1 MMRGLFIAFEGIDGC
16 GKSTQLSC
24 AAEKLAAEGHPVVT
38 TREPGG
44 VAIAEKIREILIA
57 PAHHEMHNECE
68 LLLYLAAR
76 AQHVR
81 EKIVPALEKGA
92 IVLCD
97 RFQMATFA
105 YQGFGRSI
113 PMPLL
118 KTINDFATGG
128 VVPDITFV
136 FTITVEA
143 SFKRLKEMNKRPDR
157 LELAGADFFSRINQ
171 GYRTLAHEDPLG
183 TVLINGDQPVDKIA
197 ETVGERIHAAMTSRI
212 VRTQNECT

>member
-1 MMRGLFIAFEGIDGC
+1 MIHRQGEAQFHQARQILLSGRTGFENRVLLEFEDD
-16 GKSTQLSC
+16 
-24 AAEKLAAEGHPVVT
+24 LAGQ
-38 TREPGG
+38 
-44 VAIAEKIREILIA
+44 VAIGLHIVQKLGEEKIREILIS
-57 PAHHEMHNECE
+57 PAHNEMHNECE

-76 AQHVR
+76 AQHIR

-105 YQGFGRSI
+105 YQGFGRSL

-128 VVPDITFV
+128 VAPDITFV
-136 FTITVEA
+136 FTISVEA

-157 LELAGADFFSRINQ
+157 LELTGADFFSRISQ
-171 GYRTLAHEDPLG
+171 GYRTLALQDPLR
-183 TVLINGDQPVDKIA
+183 TVLIDGDQPVDTIA
-197 ETVGERIHAAMTSRI
+197 ETVGERIHAAMASS
-212 VRTQNECT
+212 VN